1 MNDFICDVSFNL
13 KKEENVELR
22 FILFLFIWI
31 NVFLGFVLFF
41 EVKYVVEIISK
52 MVNFVIEI
60 DIEVSV
66 GFIDIGEICLGN

>member
-66 GFIDIGEICLGN
+66 GFIDIGEICLCN